1 MNKKI
6 IVYIPFNN
14 MDVLGKGYIALTK
27 EWIDKRISIFMNYTL
42 KSLKNQTNQDFIA
55 YVVYHIKSK
64 NLIEQALAK
73 HPPLPSNIHFIP
85 DGNYEVKVKEII
97 KNYKYFYELHLYS
110 DDMYHKTFVEKLQNY
125 KHKSQTAVLIC
136 QNGYI
141 YDSINNRLAKYF
153 NFSSSF
159 NCFVY
164 SVEDYLKGHRHKV
177 VGWVTAIRLPH
188 EKLEKPN
195 YINHCHDTNSA
206 FYFEEERK
214 RNKIKDVWNNNKGA
228 TALFGEEIT
237 NEDEKKKIL
246 EEYIG
251 NE

>member
-14 MDVLGKGYIALTK
+14 MDVLGKLNIALTK
-27 EWIDKRISIFMNYTL
+27 EWIDKRILIFMNYTL
-42 KSLKNQTNQDFIA
+42 RSIKNQTNQDFIA
-55 YVVYHIKSK
+55 YVVYHVKSK
-64 NLIEQALAK
+64 NFIEQALAK
-73 HPPLPSNIHFIP
+73 YPPLPPNIHFIM
-85 DGNYEVKVKEII
+85 DENYEIKVKEII
-97 KNYKYFYELHLYS
+97 KNYKFFYELHLYS
-110 DDMYHKTFVEKLQNY
+110 DDMYHKTFVEQLQNY
-125 KHKSQTAVLIC
+125 EHKSRTAVLIC

-141 YDSINNRLAKYF
+141 YDSIHNRLAKYF

-159 NCFVY
+159 NCFIYNVG
-164 SVEDYLKGHRHKV
+164 DYLNGNRHKMA
-177 VGWVTAIRLPH
+177 GWTTAIRFPH

-206 FYFEEERK
+206 FYFENERMRK
-214 RNKIKDVWNNNKGA
+214 HDKDVWKYNQGA

-237 NEDEKKKIL
+237 NENEKKKIL

-251 NE
+251 EG